1 MISEAALQACF
12 RKTCSK
18 KSYEVTTTESQIES
32 LKPIF
37 KFTKNVSTKC
47 VFLGILRNVQNS
59 LSVQHLKHRL
69 QISLLIPS
77 ELLFTT
83 KSPGGPSNLLNI
95 KSEISVEH
103 LMNTFNDDHT
113 FCEVLRLLV
122 VFSLSH
128 KSLPLLEEITCQAIY
143 RE

>member
-1 MISEAALQACF
+1 MGFNCLQG
-12 RKTCSK
+12 
-18 KSYEVTTTESQIES
+18 TE
-32 LKPIF
+32 P
-37 KFTKNVSTKC
+37 
-47 VFLGILRNVQNS
+47 LRGDS
-59 LSVQHLKHRL
+59 
-69 QISLLIPS
+69 
-77 ELLFTT
+77 LLFTT
-83 KSPGGPSNLLNI
+83 KSPGGPNNLLNI